1 MSRKKNYKTPEE
13 RAKLYATT
21 LVGGKIKYMHVSKR
35 NNSKVEREETV
46 LLLTNYLKLMG
57 IETQAVRSK
66 YTIRLKE
73 EKVHPHV

>member
-1 MSRKKNYKTPEE
+1 MSRKKNYKTPLE
-13 RAKLYATT
+13 RAKLYATI
-21 LVGGKIKYMHVSKR
+21 LMSGKIKYMHVSKR

-57 IETQAVRSK
+57 IETQTVRSK